1 VLVKGRHCTNQKD
14 VQHRSV
20 TNMHKSACIEK
31 SYFSRDS
38 VVLLYNATLVLT
50 QSAKDNAD
58 ILLVYVED
66 PHPKVK

>member
-1 VLVKGRHCTNQKD
+1 
-14 VQHRSV
+14 
-20 TNMHKSACIEK
+20 MHKSACIEK